1 MWARSHTVDVGSGP
15 EGALAPLLDMFNH
28 ALRPNVLP
36 AAVEGSRYALWTSR
50 LTTVLPYT

>member
-36 AAVEGSRYALWTSR
+36 AAVEGSRYVLWTSR
-50 LTTVLPYT
+50 LTTLLPYT